1 MMKRFI
7 FSLTCLAVSFCF
19 GVSSFGADE
28 ASDKDFMTPKKVK
41 KPYQHLLVLGDDFH
55 VSDGTN
61 MQSPI
66 FAYFWF
72 GENFKNPDLYT

>member
-41 KPYQHLLVLGDDFH
+41 KGNYILKSLDFL
-55 VSDGTN
+55 TR
-61 MQSPI
+61 
-66 FAYFWF
+66 F
-72 GENFKNPDLYT
+72 

>member
-41 KPYQHLLVLGDDFH
+41 KGNYILNSLSL
-55 VSDGTN
+55 
-61 MQSPI
+61 I
-66 FAYFWF
+66 FTFFVALF
-72 GENFKNPDLYT
+72 LMRS